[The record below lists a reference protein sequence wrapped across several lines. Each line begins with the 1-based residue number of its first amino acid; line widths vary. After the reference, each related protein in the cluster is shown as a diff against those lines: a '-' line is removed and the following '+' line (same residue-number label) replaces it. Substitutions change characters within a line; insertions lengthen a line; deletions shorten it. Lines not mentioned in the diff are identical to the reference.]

1 MSRYKRDDKEFKSEV
16 AKLADAN
23 DYKPF
28 RKTEQKVTTA
38 TIDEN
43 GDVLFLASNENDIF
57 CELGDVVTKRASH
70 VEPAT
75 FWARLAFH
83 FLRLF
88 GDKTRVAEWT
98 RGWQVEWR
106 VNTKPVGGPVLT
118 WGHIYTR
125 EQIQNIAR
133 IGYSKGLTGLSNIA
147 VWSNRQE
154 AIDAEIKFLN
164 RFFLEGR

>member
-1 MSRYKRDDKEFKSEV
+1 MSIYKRDDKEFKKHV
-16 AKLADAN
+16 AELADKSE
-23 DYKPF
+23 YKPF

-38 TIDEN
+38 TIDEK

-75 FWARLAFH
+75 FWARGAFH

-88 GDKTRVAEWT
+88 GDKTRVADWT
-98 RGWQVEWR
+98 RGWKVDWR
-106 VNTKPVGGPVLT
+106 VNTKPVGGPILT
-118 WGHIYTR
+118 YGNMLPKTAIRDLRSPRGTRYTHT
-125 EQIQNIAR
+125 IV
-133 IGYSKGLTGLSNIA
+133 T
-147 VWSNRQE
+147 WSNRQD

-164 RFFLEGR
+164 WFFLEGK

>member
-23 DYKPF
+23 EYKPF

-57 CELGDVVTKRASH
+57 CELGDVITKRASH
-70 VEPAT
+70 VEPTT
-75 FWARLAFH
+75 FWARRAFH

-98 RGWQVEWR
+98 RSWKVLWR
-106 VNTKPVGGPVLT
+106 VNTKPVGGPILT
-118 WGHIYTR
+118 WRHVWFSETPDRRAYWERVLAAEAGTG
-125 EQIQNIAR
+125 IAHW
-133 IGYSKGLTGLSNIA
+133 GK
-147 VWSNRQE
+147 RQD